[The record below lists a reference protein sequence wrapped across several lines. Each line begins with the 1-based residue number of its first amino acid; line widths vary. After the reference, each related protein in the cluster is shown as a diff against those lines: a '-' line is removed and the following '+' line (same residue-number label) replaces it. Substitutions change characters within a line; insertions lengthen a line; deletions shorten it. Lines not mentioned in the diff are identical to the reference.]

1 MYCANCG
8 SKIDEQSRF
17 CVYCG
22 TEMYPLGSETSQSY
36 SGQASSSK
44 SSTQYSSTIEVKVK
58 KPESGNNYSS
68 NYAVSPK
75 SRLVTLVLMLFLGS
89 LGIHYFYAGRIG
101 MGILWLLT
109 GGLFGIGLLIDLILI
124 LTGTFKDAY
133 GRPIVNWDL

>member
-58 KPESGNNYSS
+58 KPEYTHSSYSS
-68 NYAVSPK
+68 NQEYPVSPK
-75 SRLVTLVLMLFLGS
+75 SRLITLLLLVFLGS

-101 MGILWLLT
+101 
-109 GGLFGIGLLIDLILI
+109 ILI
-124 LTGTFKDAY
+124 LTGTFNDTY